1 MPHSGTDPCTVDG
14 DAMSDAQQ
22 HPSESAGPL
31 PLPRRTTPTWEIEL
45 LISGALVFSLFSLR
59 EPLEWAMLRWLPVAT
74 DGWRMLLVYAYLYGK
89 MVLYTLL
96 LTFSVHLAARARWVA
111 LVGVNSVY
119 PRGPRWENL
128 SGGPA
133 ARRVARQQCGDNVDD
148 AIERADNQ
156 ASLVFAFG
164 ILAAQMLLGI
174 ALLSLLVA
182 GISSALNLLGASQAL
197 IWLFAALLVVPLLV
211 AAGIDKWL
219 LGRLPER
226 HWLARCC
233 EHVYRLSNVLILGHL
248 AQPLMSLLTTN
259 LGGKRGPY
267 LLLGAIYLMMGLV
280 AVDSI
285 SRLDQHGRI
294 DLFSG
299 KLPALQRD
307 GDVLPAHYASLR
319 RAEFRYSTA
328 PFIQSEVIEGPYLK
342 LVLPYVQE
350 RHNPVLEGDCASPVA
365 ADAEDR
371 AARRAAEHQR
381 IDCLGAQ
388 FQLRL
393 DGEPLAGLDFERYRD
408 PLSGND
414 ALLSMID
421 VRDLPP
427 GRHVLTVRRLL
438 SAEEAR
444 DPDRDE
450 DVDVAYQLVFWR

>member
-1 MPHSGTDPCTVDG
+1 MSHDPR
-14 DAMSDAQQ
+14 
-22 HPSESAGPL
+22 HPLQDSQPL
-31 PLPRRTTPTWEIEL
+31 QVPGRTTPTWEIEL

-59 EPLEWAMLRWLPVAT
+59 EPLEWAMLRWMPVAT

-111 LVGVNSVY
+111 LVGVHSVY
-119 PRGPRWENL
+119 PHGPRWENL

-133 ARRVARQQCGDNVDD
+133 ARRVARQQCGNSVDD

-182 GISSALNLLGASQAL
+182 GISSALTLLGASQEL
-197 IWLFAALLVVPLLV
+197 IWMFAALLVVPLLG
-211 AAGIDKWL
+211 AAALDKWL
-219 LGRLPER
+219 LPRLPEQ

-233 EHVYRLSNVLILGHL
+233 EIVYRGSNVLILGHL

-285 SRLDQHGRI
+285 SRLDQHGRLN
-294 DLFSG
+294 LFG
-299 KLPALQRD
+299 GNLPALQRD
-307 GDVLPAHYASLR
+307 GDVMPAHYASLR

-342 LVLPYVQE
+342 LVLPYVQD
-350 RHNPVLEGDCASPVA
+350 RHSPVLEGECALPAGAATAA
-365 ADAEDR
+365 ADEEDH
-371 AARRAAEHQR
+371 ATRRAAEHQR

-388 FQLRL
+388 FQLQL
-393 DGEPLAGLDFERYRD
+393 DGKPLVGVDFERYRD

-414 ALLSMID
+414 AVLSMID

-438 SAEEAR
+438 SVDEAH
-444 DPDRDE
+444 DPDRDD
-450 DVDVAYQLVFWR
+450 DVDVAHQLVFWR